1 VSMYI
6 HCIPNRNSPPA
17 YLLREGYRQEGKVK
31 TRTLANLTALGEE
44 KIALIAEVLKGAPL
58 ARVDEAVEIR
68 RALPHGQVA
77 AVLGTLRK
85 LGLDRLIEPKS
96 SRQRDLVVA
105 MIVERIVAPRS
116 KLATARLLAAETAA
130 SSLGDLLG
138 LGEVD
143 SDELYEALDWLGA
156 RQERIEAALAKRHLA
171 EGCLVLYDLT
181 SSYLEGRHCE
191 LAAYGHSRDGR
202 KGKLQ
207 IVFGL
212 LCATDGC
219 PVAVEVFEGN
229 TADPKTLASQIEKL
243 RGRFALTRVVLVGDR
258 GMITEARIEE
268 ELKPAGLDWITALRA
283 PAIKKL
289 AAAGG
294 PLQLSLFDQS
304 DLAEI
309 TSPEYPKERL
319 IVCYNPLLADER
331 ARKREALLAATEA
344 ELDKIAAA
352 TRREQRR
359 LKGKDQIGLRVG
371 RMIDKRKMAKHF
383 DLEIGETSFSFQRNE
398 AAIRAEAALD
408 GIYVIRT
415 SLPVETLSAEKAV
428 AAYKS
433 LSTVER
439 AFGSLKTIDLKVRPI
454 HHRRARRVRGHVL
467 LCMLAYYLAWHMR
480 RKLAPLLF
488 DEDDPAAAAALR
500 PSPVAPAQ
508 RSPTARRKAA
518 SKRTADGLPVHSFQT
533 LLADLATLTRNQ
545 VATGTDKSITF
556 TAYAAPTPVQQRAF
570 DLLAVKHIL

>member
-1 VSMYI
+1 MYI

-212 LCATDGC
+212 LCAADGC